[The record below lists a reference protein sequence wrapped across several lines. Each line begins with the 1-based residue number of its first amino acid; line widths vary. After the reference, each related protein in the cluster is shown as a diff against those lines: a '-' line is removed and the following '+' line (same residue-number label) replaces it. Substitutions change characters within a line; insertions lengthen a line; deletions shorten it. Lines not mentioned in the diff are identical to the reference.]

1 MSSSD
6 QFAEP
11 LQMIDA
17 TAGIIPDPDV
27 SPAPFEATTG
37 EKRKREGKFRSR
49 VWLHFT
55 RLEKRPGERE
65 ECQCNHC
72 GQFYACSS
80 RCGTTH
86 LNRHIF
92 DGGCPKY
99 KPPPSDSQT
108 PTVHARENFEDIL
121 NGIHLRVDQTDS
133 QINSNNKE
141 TLEQMEAQVAR
152 LKEDNAKLQQEKD
165 ALIAQKEN
173 LEQLLV
179 TMASETA
186 RLTEENTKLKE
197 DCAKLQEE
205 KHKIVTREEF
215 MRLEA
220 RVSKLKED
228 FEKDRRGFPA
238 AAVAALAQIHKNR

>member
-1 MSSSD
+1 MALSRGYTN
-6 QFAEP
+6 FG
-11 LQMIDA
+11 LQPARRAHMVNWADGEIGPMIDA

-141 TLEQMEAQVAR
+141 TLEQMEAQ
-152 LKEDNAKLQQEKD
+152 
-165 ALIAQKEN
+165 
-173 LEQLLV
+173 
-179 TMASETA
+179 A